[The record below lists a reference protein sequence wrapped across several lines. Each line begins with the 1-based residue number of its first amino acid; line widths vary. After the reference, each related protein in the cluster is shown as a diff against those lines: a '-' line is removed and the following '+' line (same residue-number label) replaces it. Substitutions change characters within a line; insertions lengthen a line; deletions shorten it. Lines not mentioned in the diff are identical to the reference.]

1 VVLAQVDYPLLEV
14 FWTTFVLFGWVLW
27 FWLLFRV
34 FGDVFRRQDIGGGG
48 KTGWVVLLF
57 LLPVVGALIYLITQ
71 GRSMAERA
79 EREADRQRAATEAY
93 IRSVAAGAEATQD
106 AKARQL
112 LDSGAITREEFDR
125 LVSGPRG

>member
-1 VVLAQVDYPLLEV
+1 MVLAQVDYPLLEV

>member
-14 FWTTFVLFGWVLW
+14 FWTTFVIFGWVLW

>member
-1 VVLAQVDYPLLEV
+1 MVLAQVDYPLLEV
-14 FWTTFVLFGWVLW
+14 FWTTFVIFGWVLW